1 MILKMCFQIFIL
13 GMQAAIILKSQKLLS
28 SRIIRKLYF
37 KKITFITLVRKLN
50 LTKLSKLGNSHEIKK
65 KEKNFNG

>member
-13 GMQAAIILKSQKLLS
+13 GTQAAIILKSQKLLS

-50 LTKLSKLGNSHEIKK
+50 LTKLSKLGNNHEIKK
-65 KEKNFNG
+65 KKI

>member
-1 MILKMCFQIFIL
+1 MK
-13 GMQAAIILKSQKLLS
+13 AVKILKSPELLS
-28 SRIIRKLYF
+28 LRIARKLYF

-50 LTKLSKLGNSHEIKK
+50 LTKLSKLGNNHEIKK